1 MLHTQHATFLSRKY
15 KTCFSSLHLF
25 TVSPPSLER
34 LLFARPNVTQPN
46 LSFHLALDG
55 WDLSLCGVGCIVYIG
70 PPGGTC
76 CNLRPQQDKFALGL
90 KREFNFGA
98 IYPEISRYFS
108 WQTCI
113 TVEKVSQMQF
123 TIFSW
128 GKFYRKMTILH
139 FISYLYWTCRKILG
153 NNLRELSTFF
163 LSYGFF
169 WLFVNLAHN

>member
-108 WQTCI
+108 CYTSLHNRWKKFRKCYRNI
-113 TVEKVSQMQF
+113 TERWLF
-123 TIFSW
+123 YIF
-128 GKFYRKMTILH
+128 L
-139 FISYLYWTCRKILG
+139 SYLYLTFAKFLATILE
-153 NNLRELSTFF
+153 NYSTFSF
-163 LSYGFF
+163 LFRFF
-169 WLFVNLAHN
+169 WLFVNSCK